1 MTMLRSLIRDLIIVC
16 LGANFVLLGLGA
28 MLGDRSMVLL
38 AGLSLAACGLALTL
52 REANEGDSIRDGEAS
67 DSKSKIQKD

>member
-1 MTMLRSLIRDLIIVC
+1 MTTLQSLIRDLIIAC

-28 MLGDRSMVLL
+28 MFGDQSMVLI
-38 AGLSLAACGLALTL
+38 AGLSLAACGIGLTL

-67 DSKSKIQKD
+67 DSKSKTQED

>member
-1 MTMLRSLIRDLIIVC
+1 METLRSLIRDLIVAC

-28 MLGDRSMVLL
+28 MLGDQSMVLM
-38 AGLSLAACGLALTL
+38 AGLSLAACGVSLSL
-52 REANEGDSIRDGEAS
+52 REDNEDSVRDGEDS

>member
-1 MTMLRSLIRDLIIVC
+1 METLRSLIRDLIVAC

-28 MLGDRSMVLL
+28 ILGDQSMVLM

-52 REANEGDSIRDGEAS
+52 REANEGDSKRDGEDS
-67 DSKSKIQKD
+67 DSKSKIQED